1 MFGEGKH
8 PQRWGHL
15 GSMEW
20 RQQTDDMGQ
29 IFGRYMNLLYI
40 VKYFFQF
47 TYLFFVEIF
56 YLRWSRLR
64 SCCVRE
70 LFDDQLRQMDEQGT
84 NRCQEGSGCRW
95 ARRDLQ
101 RVSSQIPYE
110 GPVERHDEQVPGSWV
125 QRKIEEELVQSEHQW
140 RVPGLQGRISIL
152 WGQHPGFGKYKS
164 KFSISNVNYG
174 SIIWFLSCRVGD

>member
-1 MFGEGKH
+1 VKGNIPNDEVT
-8 PQRWGHL
+8 WGQW
-15 GSMEW
+15 S
-20 RQQTDDMGQ
+20 DDNKQMIWDKFLVGIW
-29 IFGRYMNLLYI
+29 IFNILWNI
-40 VKYFFQF
+40 FFNWHI
-47 TYLFFVEIF
+47 LFFVEIF

-84 NRCQEGSGCRW
+84 RRCQEGSGCRW